1 MAKDDNTLN
10 GTLTGVALA
19 AAAHWARYDDGTQR
33 SLRNVRA
40 DAEEA
45 LDRIRDLQSRGEAL
59 RSRLPVVM
67 DAQVGIALASPQ
79 TTAAAVIPSTNPLT
93 RPDLTTQMESAI
105 SEMSWPP
112 EPGQYDERGL
122 VKQAGELTAM
132 FLAMTYEEVRAFVQG
147 LAQARPPS
155 ADCKMQTYYAANAL
169 VAQLCAQKLTWQQ
182 YKDAWA
188 RLFGGGAVAPTG
200 TTAVESHSDPNRQPL
215 PVGTL
220 ATNVS
225 SVVPLSS
232 LSMNGYPY
240 ANRNTDAAMRF
251 RINIGAGN
259 VNAGQLITMI
269 QFGSEYRYRDA
280 QGVLTPTQPVVS
292 VNSVM
297 NRMYADNITST
308 SFNLY
313 NMTTLPANSF
323 VDVFISTCSGQR
335 AEGSL

>member
-45 LDRIRDLQSRGEAL
+45 LDRIRDSQSRGEAL

-112 EPGQYDERGL
+112 EPGQYDERGM

-188 RLFGGGAVAPTG
+188 RLFGGGSMSGPV
-200 TTAVESHSDPNRQPL
+200 TAVEPHSNPALPPQILGPL
-215 PVGTL
+215 GS
-220 ATNVS
+220 NVQ
-225 SVVPLSS
+225 SVVPLNN
-232 LSMNGYPY
+232 LNVAGAY
-240 ANRNTDAAMRF
+240 ANPNTDRAMRF
-251 RINIGAGN
+251 RITAGAGS
-259 VNAGQLITMI
+259 VNAPTPVASVR
-269 QFGSEYRYRDA
+269 FGAEFRYRAPD
-280 QGVLTPTQPVVS
+280 GSVVPMQPVVII
-292 VNSVM
+292 NSKQ
-297 NRMYADNITST
+297 NILFADNITST
-308 SFNLY
+308 GF
-313 NMTTLPANSF
+313 TICTCQPIVANTS
-323 VDVFISTCSGQR
+323 VDAFIATQTEPSV
-335 AEGSL
+335 

>member
-45 LDRIRDLQSRGEAL
+45 LDRIRDSQSRGEAL
-59 RSRLPVVM
+59 RSRLPAVM

-182 YKDAWA
+182 YRDVW
-188 RLFGGGAVAPTG
+188 GGQ
-200 TTAVESHSDPNRQPL
+200 H
-215 PVGTL
+215 
-220 ATNVS
+220 
-225 SVVPLSS
+225 
-232 LSMNGYPY
+232 
-240 ANRNTDAAMRF
+240 
-251 RINIGAGN
+251 IGASDRSRATQQPSTAAADSGA
-259 VNAGQLITMI
+259 AGQ
-269 QFGSEYRYRDA
+269 QCSERGAAEQPQCCWGVCESEY
-280 QGVLTPTQPVVS
+280 
-292 VNSVM
+292 
-297 NRMYADNITST
+297 
-308 SFNLY
+308 
-313 NMTTLPANSF
+313 
-323 VDVFISTCSGQR
+323 
-335 AEGSL
+335 

>member
-188 RLFGGGAVAPTG
+188 RLFGGGGVSGPV
-200 TTAVESHSDPNRQPL
+200 TTVEPHSNPALPPQIQGPL
-215 PVGTL
+215 GS
-220 ATNVS
+220 NVQ
-225 SVVPLSS
+225 SVVPLNN
-232 LSMNGYPY
+232 LNVAGAY
-240 ANRNTDAAMRF
+240 ANPNTDKAMRF
-251 RINIGAGN
+251 RVTAGAGN
-259 VNAGQLITMI
+259 VNALSPIASVR
-269 QFGSEYRYRDA
+269 FGSEFKYRTAD
-280 QGVLTPTQPVVS
+280 GVLVPFQPVVVASSRQSSFFIDS
-292 VNSVM
+292 V
-297 NRMYADNITST
+297 TST
-308 SFNLY
+308 GFTICSNQQIPTNQSQDVY
-313 NMTTLPANSF
+313 IATL
-323 VDVFISTCSGQR
+323 SGV
-335 AEGSL
+335 ATEV